1 MSPRKRPGPASG
13 VIVSRKILDGA
24 ATIAHAAGGG
34 DPTPRERMM
43 VRMHGRQ
50 LAHAVAA
57 RGITSAIVHV
67 SCGDDWIR
75 SLASRLGI
83 TVTARG
89 ACYEI
94 TRPDD
99 LT

>member
-1 MSPRKRPGPASG
+1 
-13 VIVSRKILDGA
+13 VIVSRKILDAA
-24 ATIAHAAGGG
+24 ATVAHATAGDG
-34 DPTPRERMM
+34 DPTPRERML